1 MVIEIDFSSDT
12 QTRPTPGM
20 REFMAAAPVG
30 DEQLRE
36 DPSVNRLQELSA
48 ALLGKE
54 AALFLPSG
62 TMCNAIAF
70 CLNGNRGEAVILD
83 QQSHPNLSEAG
94 GPAWLAN
101 LMLRPVTGERGIFTV
116 DQIAEHVNKGGTH
129 AARSAFVSV
138 ENTTNR
144 GGGAI
149 WPLERLAEIRA
160 FVDEQGMRLHMD
172 GARLMNAAVGS
183 GTPAAT
189 IAAYADTVW
198 LDLSKGLGAPVG
210 AVLAGK
216 RDFIERAR
224 LLKHMFGGAMRQAG
238 IIAAGGIYALEHHV
252 DRLAVDH
259 ANARFLGEGLASIP
273 GVKLVYD
280 TIPTNILF
288 FDVSGAGMTP
298 QQVEA
303 GINALGVRMG
313 GGYDGAKVIRAVTHL
328 DVTRDDCQR
337 AIDAVRQVCASGPGE
352 NGATAPAAREKS
364 LTR

>member
-1 MVIEIDFSSDT
+1 MIDLSSDT
-12 QTRPTPGM
+12 QTRPTPAM

-36 DPSVNRLQELSA
+36 DPSVNQLQEMAA
-48 ALLGKE
+48 ALTGKE

-70 CLNGNRGEAVILD
+70 CLNANRGQAVILD
-83 QQSHPNLSEAG
+83 WDAHPNQSEAG

-101 LMLRPVTGERGIFTV
+101 VMLRPVAGPRGIFSV
-116 DQIAEHVNKGGTH
+116 DQIRPLLNKGGTH
-129 AARSAFVSV
+129 AARTAFISV

-149 WPLERLAEIRA
+149 WPLERLAEMRA
-160 FVDEQGMRLHMD
+160 LADEHGMRVHMD
-172 GARLMNAAVGS
+172 GARLLNAVVAS
-183 GTPAAT
+183 GHSAAT
-189 IAAYADTVW
+189 FASFADSVW
-198 LDLSKGLGAPVG
+198 IDLSKGLGAPVG

-216 RDFIERAR
+216 REFIERAR

-238 IIAAGGIYALEHHV
+238 IIAAGGIYAFEHNIE
-252 DRLAVDH
+252 RLAEDH
-259 ANARFLGEGLASIP
+259 ANAQFLAEGLASIP

-280 TIPTNILF
+280 SVPTNILF
-288 FDVSGAGMTP
+288 VDVSGTGMTP
-298 QQVEA
+298 QQVER

-328 DVTRDDCQR
+328 DVTREDCAT
-337 AIDAVRQVCASGPGE
+337 AIEAVRQVCAAGPGG
-352 NGATAPAAREKS
+352 NPADREAGQEAS
-364 LTR
+364 LVH